1 MPNKINMEMLGK
13 ELDTGAWN
21 YRKHRTGESNLSVSI
36 QMINKVADISK
47 FTEEEYILYN
57 MKRWARAKL

>member
-1 MPNKINMEMLGK
+1 
-13 ELDTGAWN
+13 
-21 YRKHRTGESNLSVSI
+21 
-36 QMINKVADISK
+36 MINKVADISK